1 MGGSWSMSIGY
12 REIKR
17 IDVEGYTR
25 KICHISDV
33 VLNSELDVSAR
44 QIDGN
49 YFIYPIDNWQY
60 GHVLQDVVGHYEFL
74 KQHVPDLKLLILSA
88 NDGDFKSGNF
98 ITLSRVIDNIIESY
112 PECVFINKNDKVI
125 IKNLYCLFG
134 FFMNPIHDIADL
146 AVTNKPIHSDK
157 DPDFNYQ
164 IFAAKAVAKKFGP
177 KEPVKPTRK
186 IYISRSYADTTYEDK
201 FRSYYKRM
209 RVLENSKLLED
220 YLASLGYEI
229 VLNENLNI
237 EEQAKL
243 YQSASHVV
251 TINGT
256 GAYNT
261 IFCNPGTTIF
271 FLEIHTEFWWFF
283 DLLTSEVTSNTV
295 HKLPTIKPA
304 RVDEGRSVPVE
315 RLIECLK
322 IYEDIL

>member
-1 MGGSWSMSIGY
+1 MTFEYG
-12 REIKR
+12 EIKR
-17 IDVEGYTR
+17 IDVDGYTR

-33 VLNSELDVSAR
+33 VLNSELETGGR
-44 QIDGN
+44 KIDGN

-74 KQHVPDLKLLILSA
+74 KQYVPDLQLLILSA
-88 NDGDFKSGNF
+88 NGGDFKSGNF
-98 ITLSRVIDNIIESY
+98 ITVSRVIDNIIESY
-112 PECVFINKNDKVI
+112 PECIFINKNDKVI
-125 IKNLYCLFG
+125 IQNLYCLFG
-134 FFMNPIHDIADL
+134 FFMNPLHDIADL
-146 AVTNKPIHSDK
+146 SVTNRPIHSDK
-157 DPDFNYQ
+157 DPDFDYQ
-164 IFAAKAVAKKFGP
+164 IFAAKTIAKKFGP

-201 FRSYYKRM
+201 FRSQYKPL

-283 DLLTSEVTSNTV
+283 DRLTYEVTSNTV
-295 HKLPTIKPA
+295 HNLPTIKTVP
-304 RVDEGRSVPVE
+304 RGEGKAVPVE
-315 RLIECLK
+315 RIIECLK
-322 IYEDIL
+322 GYEDIL